1 MITLTRELAWAAA
14 TDEANRY
21 VRKKGKKKW
30 DRKAYNVACKKFN
43 ELWPISKDLEGGQT

>member
-1 MITLTRELAWAAA
+1 MRTILTKELARTAA

-21 VRKKGKKKW
+21 LRKIGKKKW

-43 ELWPISKDLEGGQT
+43 ELWPKEKEG